1 MQDASIDLEVDKVAT
16 QEDAAKVLDAE
27 LRGSPTGTPIP
38 GGVAAAVQAAA
49 DINKQAG
56 YTPASSLD
64 HERAFPLEDTPVPEN
79 TPKPSPAELA
89 ESLPT
94 PAPEKT
100 PNASPAEPT
109 ESLPTPASGEEKV
122 HAKEDWVVLKESESS
137 SEWQSCNKSYWALLL
152 FQKSVGDPDGLLA
165 TIRQF

>member
-1 MQDASIDLEVDKVAT
+1 VCSSVSVDKSDARAIQSAVQRATGGPPTAGGLAAAAMSAADLNPRVPTADKTTLADILMDASIDLEVDKVAT

-49 DINKQAG
+49 DINERAG

-79 TPKPSPAELA
+79 TPKPSPAE
-89 ESLPT
+89 
-94 PAPEKT
+94 
-100 PNASPAEPT
+100 PT

-122 HAKEDWVVLKESESS
+122 HAKED
-137 SEWQSCNKSYWALLL
+137 
-152 FQKSVGDPDGLLA
+152 
-165 TIRQF
+165 

>member
-1 MQDASIDLEVDKVAT
+1 MVISMQDASIDLEVDKVAT

-49 DINKQAG
+49 DINERAG

-79 TPKPSPAELA
+79 TPKPSPAE
-89 ESLPT
+89 
-94 PAPEKT
+94 
-100 PNASPAEPT
+100 PT

-122 HAKEDWVVLKESESS
+122 HAKED
-137 SEWQSCNKSYWALLL
+137 
-152 FQKSVGDPDGLLA
+152 
-165 TIRQF
+165 